1 MKRIKKQMMAVFML
15 IAITMT
21 LFTNVVPVIH
31 ANAGS
36 KVNINIDHEYYF
48 VSAAYPSQSINM
60 YVNSISEL
68 ANYKAVNLYKTD
80 KTATQRFKFMF
91 NGNGNYLIMPTG
103 SKYTVNVVALKSG
116 TNVIAYSNSSKN
128 NEYFIIEDAGNG
140 YCTLRMENKDS
151 LYLTAV
157 SNSKLSLATKQ
168 SGNKQLFKLVDY
180 TVEKAVADA
189 SNAADAAV
197 NQSPEIV
204 NGTLKLKVPSIKQTD
219 KRWKNKEFVAGASP
233 KCTIGNYG
241 CLMTSVTAVMSYYDN
256 TVYRPDT
263 YYKMKG
269 SVLKFVQ
276 VLPKTGKYK
285 SWSLKRRSANAG
297 NMKNISGWVNG
308 GKYSLAT
315 IKKQLMKGNPV
326 IVGGKGSKGWH
337 YVVVYGFK
345 NNGKSAADYYIMDP
359 SNQSKNLKQH
369 ISKYGRTMYY
379 KK

>member
-1 MKRIKKQMMAVFML
+1 MKLIKKKMLVAIMMIAVM
-15 IAITMT
+15 
-21 LFTNVVPVIH
+21 LFTDLVPVIR
-31 ANAGS
+31 ANAEG
-36 KVNINIDHEYYF
+36 KVAINVEHEYYI
-48 VSAAYPSQSINM
+48 VSAEYPSKSINM
-60 YVNSISEL
+60 YVDSISQIK
-68 ANYKAVNLYKTD
+68 NYTVVNLYKTD
-80 KTATQRFKFMF
+80 KTATQRFKFQM
-91 NGNGNYLIMPTG
+91 NDNGNYLMIPTG

-116 TNVIAYSNSSKN
+116 TNVIAYENKSKN

-157 SNSKLSLATKQ
+157 SDSKLSLATKQ

-180 TVEKAVADA
+180 TEEKAVADA
-189 SNAADAAV
+189 SVD
-197 NQSPEIV
+197 QKPEIV
-204 NGTLKLKVPSIKQTD
+204 NGILKLKVPSIKQTD
-219 KRWKNKEFVAGASP
+219 KRWKNKEFVKGASP

-241 CLMTSVTAVMSYYDN
+241 CLMTSVTAVMSYYAN

-263 YYKMKG
+263 YYKMEG

-285 SWSLKRRSANAG
+285 NWSLKRRSASAG
-297 NMKNISGWVNG
+297 NMKNIKGWVNG

-315 IKKQLMKGNPV
+315 IKKQLEKGNPV

-337 YVVVYGFK
+337 YVVVYGYK
-345 NNGKSAADYYIMDP
+345 NNGKSVADYYIMDP
-359 SNQSKNLKQH
+359 SNLSKNLKQH
-369 ISKYGRTMYY
+369 ISKFGRAMYY